1 MEELGATLES
11 ERVNEQGKKYRLNA
25 TIYIDAKLSNDNAD
39 QQGPGNTTQ
48 DEAADFDL
56 SNQIP
61 ERDGCEKR
69 EQRLESEQV
78 T

>member
-1 MEELGATLES
+1 MEELRPTLKPDS
-11 ERVNEQGKKYRLNA
+11 VNEQGKEYGLNA
-25 TIYIDAKLSNDNAD
+25 TVYLDAKLSNDNAD
-39 QQGPGNTTQ
+39 QQSSSNTAQ

-69 EQRLESEQV
+69 EQRLESE
-78 T
+78 

>member
-1 MEELGATLES
+1 MEELGPTLES
-11 ERVNEQGKKYRLNA
+11 DSINEEGKEYRLNA
-25 TIYIDAKLSNDNAD
+25 TIYIDAKLSNDDAD
-39 QQGPGNTTQ
+39 QQGSGNTTQ

-69 EQRLESEQV
+69 EQRLHSK
-78 T
+78 

>member
-1 MEELGATLES
+1 MEELRSTLES
-11 ERVNEQGKKYRLNA
+11 DSVNEQGKKYGLNA
-25 TIYIDAKLSNDNAD
+25 AVYLDAKLSNDNAD
-39 QQGPGNTTQ
+39 QQSSGNTTQ

-69 EQRLESEQV
+69 EQRLESE
-78 T
+78 

>member
-1 MEELGATLES
+1 MEELRPTLES
-11 ERVNEQGKKYRLNA
+11 DSVNEQGKKYGLNA
-25 TIYIDAKLSNDNAD
+25 TVYLDAKLSNDNAD
-39 QQGPGNTTQ
+39 QQSSSNTAQ

-69 EQRLESEQV
+69 EQRLESE
-78 T
+78 

>member
-1 MEELGATLES
+1 MEKLGSTLES
-11 ERVNEQGKKYRLNA
+11 DSINEESKEYRLNA
-25 TIYIDAKLSNDNAD
+25 TIYIDAKLSNDDAD

-61 ERDGCEKR
+61 ERDGREKR
-69 EQRLESEQV
+69 EQRLHSK
-78 T
+78 

>member
-1 MEELGATLES
+1 MEELRSTLEADS
-11 ERVNEQGKKYRLNA
+11 VNEQGKKYCLNA

-39 QQGPGNTTQ
+39 QQGSGNTTQ
-48 DEAADFDL
+48 DKAADFDF

-69 EQRLESEQV
+69 EQRLESE
-78 T
+78 

>member
-1 MEELGATLES
+1 MEELGTTLES
-11 ERVNEQGKKYRLNA
+11 DGINEESKEYRLNA

-48 DEAADFDL
+48 GEAADFDL

-61 ERDGCEKR
+61 ERDAREKR
-69 EQRLESEQV
+69 EQRLKRE
-78 T
+78 